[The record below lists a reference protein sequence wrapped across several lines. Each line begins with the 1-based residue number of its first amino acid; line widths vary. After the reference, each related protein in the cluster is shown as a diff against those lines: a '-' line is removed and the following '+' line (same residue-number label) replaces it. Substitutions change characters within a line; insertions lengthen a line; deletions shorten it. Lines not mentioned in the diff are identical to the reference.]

1 MEYPKLESKK
11 GKIGIRKD
19 PVTKERRNFTIEDEI
34 QKTQSNAKDKKIIL
48 QKLRFHDTNEIQL
61 RLGCYILGKLPGMK
75 VKWKWNQ
82 NATFIPILDFKS
94 IYKEAAEKEW
104 FK

>member
-34 QKTQSNAKDKKIIL
+34 QKTQSNAKDKKIVL
-48 QKLRFHDTNEIQL
+48 QKLKFHDNNEIQL
-61 RLGCYILGKLPGMK
+61 RFCYYILGKLPGIK
-75 VKWKWNQ
+75 EQWTWNQ
-82 NATFIPILDFKS
+82 YAAYIPILDLKS
-94 IYKEAAEKEW
+94 ICKEATERGW